1 MSVHYKGED
10 AQFIVNCLKTLRSLI
25 KTLNMGGQTEEKNT
39 LSRINEIVNKYDT
52 ANNKSSNLPDERLR
66 GNDCESCE

>member
-25 KTLNMGGQTEEKNT
+25 KTLNMGEHAE
-39 LSRINEIVNKYDT
+39 LLRINEIVNKYDT